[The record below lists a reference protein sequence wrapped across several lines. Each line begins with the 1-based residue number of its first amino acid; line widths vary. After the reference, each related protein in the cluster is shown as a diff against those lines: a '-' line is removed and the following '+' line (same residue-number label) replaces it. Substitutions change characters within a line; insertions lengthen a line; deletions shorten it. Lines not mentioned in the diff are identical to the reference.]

1 MEDQNK
7 SMPEFNV
14 IDEIHAEMHAL
25 AVKHNIDLWFSTTSK
40 FPVMKFMF
48 DNGEKDVT
56 IELDIKD
63 MMGHDIK
70 KYIEEDVEEYIV
82 DIFGL
87 KNGVEA
93 E

>member
-1 MEDQNK
+1 
-7 SMPEFNV
+7 
-14 IDEIHAEMHAL
+14 
-25 AVKHNIDLWFSTTSK
+25 
-40 FPVMKFMF
+40 
-48 DNGEKDVT
+48 
-56 IELDIKD
+56 